1 MDETAESSAPTDV
14 LAAPETT
21 SGFLADNW
29 IWLALIGLAVVGG
42 VVAFV
47 LMRIKA
53 KRNAGA
59 PPEDVKK
66 VAARMLGFWAFL
78 SFASLG
84 LMAAVIVLLYL
95 EQQYY
100 IGDPR
105 DPDPKQHKSV
115 WPDSTEKK
123 AY

>member
-59 PPEDVKK
+59 PPKNVKK
-66 VAARMLGFWAFL
+66 ITAHMLRFWAFL
-78 SFASLG
+78 SFTSLG
-84 LMAAVIVLLYL
+84 LMTTVIILLYL
-95 EQQYY
+95 KQQYY
-100 IGDPR
+100 IDDPKN
-105 DPDPKQHKSV
+105 PNPKQHKIV
-115 WPDSTEKK
+115 WPNSTKKK

>member
-1 MDETAESSAPTDV
+1 MDETASSAPTDV
-14 LAAPETT
+14 TASATT
-21 SGFLADNW
+21 TTGFLAENW
-29 IWLALIGLAVVGG
+29 IWLALIGLALVGG
-42 VVAFV
+42 IVAFV
-47 LMRIKA
+47 LMRMKA

-78 SFASLG
+78 SFATLG
-84 LMAAVIVLLYL
+84 MMVAVLVFLYL

-100 IGDPR
+100 IGDPA

-115 WPDSTEKK
+115 WPDSTQKR